1 MYIQV
6 QVQRVQPLADPSER
20 TLARARQRDESAF
33 AELVREYQG
42 MVYGLAYHTT
52 ADPAAAEDVA
62 QEVFLRLHQSLSA
75 IESTAHLTS
84 WLRRVTCQRCIDLGR
99 RRSARPEVT
108 IETVP
113 EPATSGPATRDSL
126 LDHRLRQLVASLT
139 PRARAIVTLRYQEDL
154 LPAEIAELLGAPVNT
169 VKSVLQRS
177 LAILRTK
184 LERAV
189 VERR

>member
-1 MYIQV
+1 MQV
-6 QVQRVQPLADPSER
+6 RRAQPLTDPFET

-33 AELVREYQG
+33 AELVREYQR

-52 ADPAAAEDVA
+52 ADRAAAEDVA

-99 RRSARPEVT
+99 RRSARPEITV
-108 IETVP
+108 ETMP
-113 EPATSGPATRDSL
+113 EPASDGLASRDSM
-126 LDHRLRQLVASLT
+126 LDDRLRQLVASLT
-139 PRARAIVTLRYQEDL
+139 PRARVIVTLRYQEDL

-184 LERAV
+184 MERAV
-189 VERR
+189 GERR